1 MSVVQRLTGRIRPAF
16 QALRSFLSRA
26 ARAILGEVDWR
37 APPWL
42 KWSAATVRS
51 GTQSIV
57 ERARQKPRQTAL
69 IAATTVVVLA
79 GGYAGWRWYENR
91 PRPVETTFTVTP
103 PERTCYECEPP
114 GKPQAVVVSFS
125 GSAAPLAQTGK
136 DLDPH
141 ADLVRM
147 EPTVK
152 GTWHWDTDQRLR
164 FQPAEDWP
172 IGTRFSVALAK
183 RDFVAPHIRLDKYEF
198 NFKSPA
204 FEARLGPT
212 EFHQDPV
219 VASDK
224 KVVVTVSFTHPVDP
238 ERFEKSVSLTMF
250 ERVTDTMEKENGKT
264 PFTVVYDKLH
274 LNAYIHSS
282 QLAVPQKAGR
292 LAIRIAPGL
301 RAARGGNETAAALES
316 SVSVPGLYSLAV
328 NSVELQVARDE
339 REEPSQVLVINM
351 NHSVLERDMPQYVR
365 AWLLPERHPDPAQ
378 QANRHTP
385 YPWSQATLNNDILA
399 TAQKL
404 PLTQIPGELEH
415 YELHS
420 FHHEAQ
426 PGRYLYVQVDR
437 GLHSFGGYILGNGY
451 GGIYRVP
458 EYPSEL
464 RIAQQGSLLALSG
477 QKALTVLT
485 RGVPAIHVE
494 VGRLLPMQ
502 IQHLVSQTEGSFTT
516 PAFSNLS
523 FDTAS
528 ITEHFADTITVP
540 ALKPG
545 MAHYTAIPL
554 ARYLAHDEAD
564 HRGIFFIRVQAWDTE
579 HDRPIQG
586 APDVAWNDSRGEPL
600 TDTRLIVLT
609 DLGMLAK
616 KSLDGSQDVFVQ
628 SIHTGDPLADVRVE
642 ILGRNGLPVLTA
654 NTDAEGHAHFPD
666 LRSFKHE
673 QQPVLYLAH
682 RGADSSFLPI
692 EDRDRRLD
700 LSRFDVG
707 GVDNRVDQGAL
718 SAYLF
723 SDRGLYRPGEEI
735 HAGVIVR
742 TQDWKT
748 SVQGVPLRLQITDPL
763 GVAVRNEPFKP
774 GPGGFAEVRHT
785 TRATSPA
792 GNYTVAV
799 LMVHPQGNTDLIGST
814 TVQVRDFQPDRLRM
828 ATHFS
833 TESADG
839 WVSPEDLQASI
850 NLQNLFGTPAANR
863 RVTAHMTLSPG
874 FPAFNTYP
882 GFQFYDPQA
891 AKQSFEEALA
901 ATTTNDKG
909 EASFDLKLQR
919 FARATYRL
927 QIETE
932 GFEADGGRGVSSA
945 AAQLVSNMP
954 YLVGWKADGD
964 LGYVSRDAKRSAQF
978 IAIDS
983 HAHKTDAEHLKL
995 IRLETRFVSTLIRQ
1009 NNGTYQYESRRKD
1022 VVLDEHE
1029 ITLAKDG
1036 MKVALASETPGYFA
1050 YVINDRTGQRL
1061 ARMEYHVAGD
1071 ANLTRTLEKD
1081 AQLQIALAR
1090 NDYAAGDEI
1099 EMQIQAPYTG
1109 SGLITIERD
1118 RVYAWHWFHTTT
1130 TSSTQKIK
1138 LPAGIEGNAYVHVA
1152 FVRDLASDEIYMSPL
1167 SYGVQPFSINLD
1179 ARKNAITLNTPSL
1192 VKPGDTLKI
1201 GYATQKPAR
1210 IVVFAVDEGILQVAA
1225 YHTPNPLS
1233 HFFQK
1238 RSLDVSTTQI
1248 LDLIMPE
1255 LRFGDA
1261 SAAPGGDQG
1270 SALGRHLN
1278 PFQRKG
1284 DKPVVFWSNIVD
1296 SDISPRELQ
1305 YTVPDYFNGT
1315 LRVMAV
1321 AVTDDTIGV
1330 AENRSLVRGDFV
1342 LSPNAPTTV
1351 TPGDEF
1357 EVSVG
1362 VANNLAGSGA
1372 DAKVTVKL
1380 KTAAALQI
1388 LGDGSQTLGIAEN
1401 HESAAHFKLKT
1412 LDKLGSADLEFT
1424 AGSGNSS
1431 AHRRIDLSVRPATP
1445 YMTTLMAGS
1454 LKHGSKDVNID
1465 RNMYPQYRTLEAS
1478 TSLVPLSLAHGLTS
1492 YLSNYPYVCTE
1503 QIVSQAV
1510 PALVLAERPEFG
1522 YVKAQ
1527 QGADIEGLFNELRVR
1542 QNEQGAY
1549 KLWPG
1554 GTYVEEF
1561 VSLYAQHF
1569 LIEAAAQGK
1578 AVPASLIQNGNAYLR
1593 ELAVRD
1599 GDNLAQERDS
1609 AYAIYLL
1616 VRQGQIMSSEATA
1629 LNKRLTQRYKGQWEQ
1644 DIAAAW
1650 LAASYK
1656 LMREDHDAQK
1666 TIAQVRFTAPRSW
1679 EIYDDPMTR
1688 NGFLL
1693 YVLSRHFPER
1703 LPDLAPGALDDLANN
1718 IDKGFYHSL
1727 SAGTTLLGLNAYVA
1741 ATHAD
1746 AAPQLAIREILRDKT
1761 VRPLELPATLMPK
1774 VAFSDTARAL
1784 RFSSGTDFNDFYLV
1798 NQSGF
1803 DHAPPR
1809 EAIVK
1814 GFEILREY
1822 TDDAGH
1828 PLTQVKM
1835 GDQVAV
1841 HLKYRAVTDNATI
1854 TQVALVDLLPGGFEL
1869 VIPTGNTPT
1878 PTPAAQPAASP
1889 DSEADDS
1896 EAGESGEATN
1906 ESPTGN
1912 PGGACGFCSAGYQAP
1927 QLTFADPREDRV
1939 VFYGS
1944 LTSSVQE
1951 VIYRIKAT
1959 NIGTYTI
1966 PPAYGEAMYD
1976 RNVVARSIA
1985 GRIEVVKP

>member
-16 QALRSFLSRA
+16 QALRTFLNRA
-26 ARAILGEVDWR
+26 TRAVLGEVDWR

-42 KWSAATVRS
+42 KWSAATVRAGS
-51 GTQSIV
+51 QSLV

-69 IAATTVVVLA
+69 VAAATVVVLA

-114 GKPQAVVVSFS
+114 GKPQPVVVSFS

-152 GTWHWDTDQRLR
+152 GTWHWDNDRQLR

-172 IGTRFSVALAK
+172 IGAQFSVALAK
-183 RDFVAPHIRLDKYEF
+183 REFVAPHVRLDKYEF
-198 NFKSPA
+198 NFKSPV
-204 FEARLGPT
+204 FQARLGET

-238 ERFEKSVSLTMF
+238 ERFEKSVSLTLF

-292 LAIRIAPGL
+292 LAIRIAPGV
-301 RAARGGNETAAALES
+301 RAARGGNETPAALES
-316 SVSVPGLYSLAV
+316 SVNVPGLYSLGV
-328 NSVELQVARDE
+328 NSVELQVARNE

-351 NHSVLERDMPQYVR
+351 NHSVLEHDMPQYVR
-365 AWLLPERHPDPAQ
+365 AWLLPERSPDSNA
-378 QANRHTP
+378 QANFERYAPNKGKP
-385 YPWSQATLNNDILA
+385 YHWSQATLNNDILA
-399 TAQKL
+399 ASQKL
-404 PLTQIPGELEH
+404 TLTQIPGELEH

-426 PGRYLYVQVDR
+426 PGQYLYIQVDR

-458 EYPSEL
+458 EYPREL

-477 QKALTVLT
+477 EKALTVLT
-485 RGVPAIHVE
+485 RGVLEMHVE

-502 IQHLVSQTEGSFTT
+502 IQHLVSQTEGR
-516 PAFSNLS
+516 FSAPEFANLG
-523 FDTAS
+523 FDASS
-528 ITEHFADTITVP
+528 ITERFSDTLTVP
-540 ALKPG
+540 ASKPG
-545 MAHYTAIPL
+545 TAHYTAIPL

-564 HRGIFFIRVQAWDTE
+564 HRGIFFIRVQAWNPETNHE
-579 HDRPIQG
+579 ISSL
-586 APDVAWNDSRGEPL
+586 N
-600 TDTRLIVLT
+600 DTRLIVLT

-628 SIHTGDPLADVRVE
+628 SIHSGDPLADVRVE

-692 EDRDRRLD
+692 QDRDRRLD

-707 GVDNRVDQGAL
+707 GVDNRVDRGAL

-748 SVQGVPLRLQITDPL
+748 SVEGVPLRLQITDPL

-774 GPGGFAEVRHT
+774 GPGGFAEIRHA
-785 TRATSPA
+785 TRATAPA
-792 GNYTVAV
+792 GNYTVSV
-799 LMVHPQGNTDLIGST
+799 LMVHPEGNTDLIGST

-833 TESADG
+833 AESADG
-839 WVSPEDLQASI
+839 WVSPEDLQATIS
-850 NLQNLFGTPAANR
+850 LQNLFGTPAANR

-901 ATTTNDKG
+901 PTTTNDKG

-964 LGYVSRDAKRSAQF
+964 LGYVSRDARRSAQF

-983 HAHKTDAEHLKL
+983 HAHKTDAAHLKL

-1029 ITLAKDG
+1029 ITLPKDG
-1036 MKVALASETPGYFA
+1036 MKVPLASETPGYFA
-1050 YVINDRTGQRL
+1050 YVITDGTGQRL

-1138 LPAGIEGNAYVHVA
+1138 LPEGIEGNAYVHVA

-1201 GYATQKPAR
+1201 GYSTRKPAR

-1225 YHTPNPLS
+1225 YHTPDPLS

-1238 RSLDVSTTQI
+1238 RSLDVTTTQI

-1255 LRFGDA
+1255 FRFGD
-1261 SAAPGGDQG
+1261 SSAPGGDQG

-1284 DKPVVFWSNIVD
+1284 DKPVVFWSSIVD
-1296 SDISPRELQ
+1296 SDSSPRELQ
-1305 YTVPDYFNGT
+1305 YSVPDYFNGT

-1330 AENRSLVRGDFV
+1330 TENRTLVRGDFV

-1357 EVSVG
+1357 EVSIG

-1388 LGDGSQTLGIAEN
+1388 LGDASQTLAIAEN

-1412 LDKLGSADLEFT
+1412 LDKLGAADLEFT
-1424 AGSGNSS
+1424 AGSGTSS
-1431 AHRRIDLSVRPATP
+1431 ARRHIDLSVRPATP
-1445 YMTTLMAGS
+1445 YMTTLIAGS
-1454 LKHGSKDVNID
+1454 LKHGSKDVNVD
-1465 RNMYPQYRTLEAS
+1465 RNMYPEHQTLEAS
-1478 TSLVPLSLAHGLTS
+1478 TSLVPLSMAHGLVS

-1503 QIVSQAV
+1503 QIVSQAM

-1542 QNEQGAY
+1542 QNDQGAY

-1554 GTYVEEF
+1554 GTYVAEF

-1578 AVPASLIQNGNAYLR
+1578 AVPANLIQNGNGYLR
-1593 ELAVRD
+1593 ALAVRD
-1599 GDNLAQERDS
+1599 GNNLADERDS

-1616 VRQGQIMSSEATA
+1616 VRQGQIMSSEAAA
-1629 LNKRLTQRYKGQWEQ
+1629 LHKRLAERYKGQWEQ

-1656 LMREDHDAQK
+1656 LMREDHDAQRA
-1666 TIAQVRFTAPRSW
+1666 IAQLGFIAVPKW
-1679 EIYDDPMTR
+1679 DIYDDPMTR

-1693 YVLSRHFPER
+1693 YVLSKHFPER
-1703 LPDLAPGALDDLANN
+1703 LPDLAPGALEDLANN
-1718 IDKGFYHSL
+1718 INTGMYHSL

-1746 AAPQLAIREILRDKT
+1746 TAPQLAIREILRDKT

-1774 VAFSDTARAL
+1774 VAFSDAARAL
-1784 RFSSGTDFNDFYLV
+1784 RFSSGTDFNDFYLL

-1803 DHAPPR
+1803 DHTPPR

-1835 GDQVAV
+1835 GEQVAV
-1841 HLKYRAVTDNATI
+1841 HLKYRAVADNATI
-1854 TQVALVDLLPGGFEL
+1854 AQVALVDLLPGGFEL
-1869 VIPTGNTPT
+1869 VIQTGNTPA
-1878 PTPAAQPAASP
+1878 PHAVQPANP
-1889 DSEADDS
+1889 DPDEETNEADDPG
-1896 EAGESGEATN
+1896 AATN
-1906 ESPTGN
+1906 EGPTGN
-1912 PGGACGFCSAGYQAP
+1912 PGACSFCSAGYTAP
-1927 QLTFADPREDRV
+1927 ALTFADPREDRV

-1944 LTSSVQE
+1944 LTSGVQE

-1959 NIGTYTI
+1959 NIGKYTI

-1985 GRIEVVKP
+1985 GTIEVVKP